1 MPTPYPLQ
9 GGCDCGFIRYRLNC
23 KPLIVHCCHCSWC
36 QRETGS
42 AFAVNAMVESEQVE
56 LLQGEPELINTPSA
70 SGQGQQIARCPKCH
84 VALWSHYAGS
94 GPLTKF
100 VRVGTL
106 DQPQVLPPDVHIF
119 TSTKQPWVILPEHIP
134 AFAEYYDRQL
144 VWSADSLQRAEVL
157 MPKLKA
163 YRQSLKPA

>member
-1 MPTPYPLQ
+1 
-9 GGCDCGFIRYRLNC
+9 
-23 KPLIVHCCHCSWC
+23 
-36 QRETGS
+36 
-42 AFAVNAMVESEQVE
+42 MVESEQVE